1 MKILFVCGRNV
12 DRSPTAEEMFRKVEG
27 FEVKS
32 AGVSFGATVP
42 VTRELINWADKVFVM
57 EHKHEKAILKIDPSA
72 WQKIEVLNIPNRFYK
87 NQPELKVLLKERM
100 QPYLKRYKL
109 LNKLR

>member
-1 MKILFVCGRNV
+1 
-12 DRSPTAEEMFRKVEG
+12 MFGNVEG
-27 FEVKS
+27 LEVRS
-32 AGVSFGATVP
+32 AGVSSGATVP
-42 VTRELINWADKVFVM
+42 VTRDLIGWADKIFVM

-72 WQKIEVLNIPNRFYK
+72 WRKIEVLNIPDRFYR
-87 NQPELKVLLKERM
+87 NQPELKALLKERM